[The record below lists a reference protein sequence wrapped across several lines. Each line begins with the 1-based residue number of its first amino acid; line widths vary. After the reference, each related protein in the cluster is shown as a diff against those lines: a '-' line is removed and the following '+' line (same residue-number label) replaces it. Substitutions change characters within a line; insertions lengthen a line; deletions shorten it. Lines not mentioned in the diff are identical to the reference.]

1 MTEKELRKLGRTEL
15 LELLLAERKEN
26 EQLQAQLAEAQQ
38 KLESRALTLA
48 QTGSIA
54 EAALALNN
62 VFDAAE
68 TAAQQYLENVRLQNG
83 DQEAVCRRMEAK
95 AGQII
100 ADAEQYA
107 QEVYRRADAYWE
119 DIYNRAQQLT
129 AGAQQGDTP

>member
-54 EAALALNN
+54 EAAQAAL
-62 VFDAAE
+62 DAGCPR
-68 TAAQQYLENVRLQNG
+68 N
-83 DQEAVCRRMEAK
+83 
-95 AGQII
+95 
-100 ADAEQYA
+100 
-107 QEVYRRADAYWE
+107 EVYRVKLRIQE
-119 DIYNRAQQLT
+119 MFEEE
-129 AGAQQGDTP
+129 